1 MKLFSSVF
9 LHELAPR
16 KKGKKTLKFVL
27 NHFHYYSHQLWLLN
41 RTANQRHPSCFLPRL
56 HVGQEKTTIK
66 SYFTHIDTLH
76 FIFTGRLSAV
86 GMIMP
91 HSDIQSQVKSPS
103 SVVLPDSKR
112 CCSPWKPYSV
122 KKKYEPDRL
131 SWPANTAKYK
141 SSLLCLRAACTAW
154 NNRQEI
160 TEGICQ
166 QCSWLG
172 SINVPL
178 ACFSTQTL
186 ETNSSPIQGSCLD
199 KRWWIPGAEAA
210 NRDFLPPL
218 FYIYIILPETVS
230 LCSTCFTATDSVLL
244 SEVAEVIFITALA
257 SSSQSAA

>member
-1 MKLFSSVF
+1 
-9 LHELAPR
+9 
-16 KKGKKTLKFVL
+16 
-27 NHFHYYSHQLWLLN
+27 
-41 RTANQRHPSCFLPRL
+41 
-56 HVGQEKTTIK
+56 
-66 SYFTHIDTLH
+66 
-76 FIFTGRLSAV
+76 
-86 GMIMP
+86 MP

-103 SVVLPDSKR
+103 RVVLPDSKH
-112 CCSPWKPYSV
+112 CCSPWKLYSV

-141 SSLLCLRAACTAW
+141 SSLLCLRASCKAW

-244 SEVAEVIFITALA
+244 SEVAEVIFIMALA
-257 SSSQSAA
+257 SSSQSAE